1 MCGGP
6 VVTEER
12 KLRIE
17 ELLRQELGSVYVHI
31 EDHSERHAGH
41 EGARSGAGHYHIVVA
56 AERFRCLNRLA
67 AQRLVYGALAP
78 MMDSDI
84 HALSMRTLT
93 PEQWETR

>member
-1 MCGGP
+1 M
-6 VVTEER
+6 VTDNR

-17 ELLRQELGSVYVHI
+17 ELLRQGLGAVYVHI
-31 EDHSERHAGH
+31 EDHTDRHAGH
-41 EGARSGAGHYHIVVA
+41 EGARFGAGHYHIVVA
-56 AERFRCLNRLA
+56 AERFRGLNRLA

-78 MMDSDI
+78 MMDADI